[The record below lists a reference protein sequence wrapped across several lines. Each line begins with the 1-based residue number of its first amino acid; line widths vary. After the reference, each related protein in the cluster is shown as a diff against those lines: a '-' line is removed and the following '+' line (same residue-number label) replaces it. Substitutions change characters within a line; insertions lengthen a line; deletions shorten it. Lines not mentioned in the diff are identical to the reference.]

1 MTVFGAAGSLWLR
14 QRSSKSFYHPEVSV
28 RCKQGV
34 AFHKVTM
41 LNSVGLNLVVLLSA
55 MRAATV
61 ERVEYDYY
69 KYHPMPEI
77 TNWMNQ
83 TAKDHPDLVTIVDYG
98 KTYEKRTISL
108 LKIGL
113 NTGKKKKA
121 IWMDCGIHA
130 REWIAPAFCQY
141 FVRQILQTYKTDP
154 KMEEMMKNMDFYVT
168 PVLNMDGYIYTW
180 KDNTTRLWRKNRS
193 PGPSDCYGT
202 DLNRNFDANW
212 GTIGV
217 SSNCCSNFYG
227 GREPLSEPEAQA
239 VTYFVGS
246 RKEDFLCFLT
256 IHSYSQM
263 LLIPFGHPNFTA
275 DNYEELMEVG
285 LAAADAIRG
294 IHGKNYTVGTSAK
307 VLYPKSG
314 SSTDWA
320 RLQGIPFTYT
330 FELRDNGTFGFQ
342 LPEDQIQPTCE
353 EAYSGALHIITY
365 AHDKTFNGAVAPTAA
380 ALWTM
385 LLGVG
390 FTNTT
395 LM

>member
-1 MTVFGAAGSLWLR
+1 
-14 QRSSKSFYHPEVSV
+14 
-28 RCKQGV
+28 
-34 AFHKVTM
+34 M
-41 LNSVGLNLVVLLSA
+41 LNSVGLSLVVLLSA
-55 MRAATV
+55 METATL
-61 ERVEYDYY
+61 ERVEYDYF

-77 TNWMNQ
+77 TKWMGQ
-83 TAKDHPDLVTIVDYG
+83 IARDHPDLVTIVEYG
-98 KTYEKRTISL
+98 QTYEKRTISL

-113 NTGKKKKA
+113 NTGERKKA

-141 FVRQILQTYKTDP
+141 FVRQILQTYKTDA

-168 PVLNMDGYIYTW
+168 PVLNIDGYIYSW

-193 PGPSDCYGT
+193 PGPSDFDCYGT
-202 DLNRNFDANW
+202 DLNRNFDATW

-217 SSNCCSNFYG
+217 SFNCSSEIYCGSK
-227 GREPLSEPEAQA
+227 PVSEPEAQA

-256 IHSYSQM
+256 IHSYGQ
-263 LLIPFGHPNFTA
+263 LLLVPYGHPNFTA
-275 DNYEELMEVG
+275 PNYNELMEVG

-294 IHGKNYTVGTSAK
+294 IHGMNYTVGTSPD
-307 VLYPKSG
+307 VLYPNSG
-314 SSTDWA
+314 SSRDWA

-330 FELRDNGTFGFQ
+330 FELRDNGTSGFK

-365 AHDKTFNGAVAPTAA
+365 AHDKTFNGAMATAAA

-385 LLGVG
+385 LLAVGV
-390 FTNTT
+390 TSTT